1 MPGRVG
7 RDVEALGEV
16 IGGRDKKQ
24 EWAGIAKCV
33 CCK

>member
-24 EWAGIAKCV
+24 EMGRDC
-33 CCK
+33 